1 MEETS
6 RVDTGRNGYQ
16 RWLQDLMDMEGGTGW
31 KGRQRWIQDRKDI
44 KGVVTGL
51 KGHHEWIQDGRDI
64 KGVQYTGWK
73 EHQGLNIY

>member
-1 MEETS
+1 
-6 RVDTGRNGYQ
+6 
-16 RWLQDLMDMEGGTGW
+16 MDMEGGTGW